1 MSALR
6 EAAQQA
12 LEALDWIGCSPEGY
26 DQMCADRDRAQEAL
40 RTALA
45 QEEQEP
51 VAWRAQNA
59 TPPGGFVIFQQ
70 YPQALADLGGEI
82 EPLYTH
88 PPRRESQAL
97 MKEDIA
103 QNLQSRH
110 DAAKLLEE
118 RRQEIVQ
125 PRREWQS
132 LSDAW
137 KCSCGA
143 NLYIDAHGKPR
154 SKANE

>member
-1 MSALR
+1 MT
-6 EAAQQA
+6 Q
-12 LEALDWIGCSPEGY
+12 
-26 DQMCADRDRAQEAL
+26 
-40 RTALA
+40 
-45 QEEQEP
+45 
-51 VAWRAQNA
+51 
-59 TPPGGFVIFQQ
+59 
-70 YPQALADLGGEI
+70 
-82 EPLYTH
+82 
-88 PPRRESQAL
+88 
-97 MKEDIA
+97 EDIA

-118 RRQEIVQ
+118 RRQEVAQ